1 MEGFEMYKYCV
12 ANVYVNLEGAHVTYY
27 AYGNNQYGLH
37 LIDDWRDNCVIWYD
51 TEKEAMK
58 HRINAEDCVLS
69 FCIDYIPKFR
79 K

>member
-1 MEGFEMYKYCV
+1 MEGFKMYKYCV
-12 ANVYVNLEGAHVTYY
+12 ANVYVNLEGAYVTYY

-37 LIDDWRDNCVIWYD
+37 LVDDWRYNCVVWYD
-51 TEKEAMK
+51 TEKEAME

-69 FCIDYIPKFR
+69 FCTDYIPKFS